1 MGCVGEVAVPEQT
14 GGVLERLRPTTP
26 LGRAVIPVLGGILF
40 FALLGLATWG
50 IASVLSGNP
59 EQVEQRLAASTFE
72 VGRTPYLAD
81 LIADDGP
88 LLFQGL
94 VGDGADRSIV
104 IDHQGDVPK
113 KGWRVRYAFPADRTD
128 ACKVTQVRGTDRFTD
143 CEGRTLGVDDLAK
156 PTGVQLIVGDLVTI
170 DLRGLREE
178 TAGTA
183 VTTTAP

>member
-1 MGCVGEVAVPEQT
+1 M
-14 GGVLERLRPTTP
+14 LERLRPTTP

-59 EQVEQRLAASTFE
+59 EQVEQRLATPTFE
-72 VGRTPYLAD
+72 VGRTTYLAD

-94 VGDGADRSIV
+94 VGDAADRSIV
-104 IDHQGDVPK
+104 VDHQGDVPK

-128 ACKVTQVRGTDRFTD
+128 ACRVTQVRGTAEFTD
-143 CEGRTLGVDDLAK
+143 CEGRTLGVDDLAR
-156 PTGVQLIVGDLVTI
+156 PEGVKLIVGDVVTI
-170 DLRGLREE
+170 DLRNVADG
-178 TAGTA
+178 
-183 VTTTAP
+183 VTTTVATISP

>member
-1 MGCVGEVAVPEQT
+1 VPEQT
-14 GGVLERLRPTTP
+14 DDVLERLRPTTP

-50 IASVLSGNP
+50 IASVLSDNP

-128 ACKVTQVRGTDRFTD
+128 ACKVTQVRGTDQFTD

-156 PTGVQLIVGDLVTI
+156 PQGVQLIVGDLVTI
-170 DLRGLREE
+170 DLRGMRGE

-183 VTTTAP
+183 VTTTGP